1 MCYDDIMTKNDFIA
15 IASPNQFEIKIPYHS
30 ESNIRKI
37 DYHTNIYFF
46 IPKNLNIN
54 PVSYTNKNFYND
66 YISYIRFITPHKRLG
81 VLERRLKTLIAPL
94 NKSTYDESSKT
105 TFEEELKLIV
115 CSYVSY
121 LGKYSKELAHKDIQI
136 KRLHTFLQR
145 VENFHTLMK
154 TMLET
159 ASDKQ
164 DNDIIDCILSAS
176 EYLSYASQNCLLEI
190 NVHLKTYEGT
200 YDNTINTIVG
210 IINTIIASSKENDF
224 PVISNDTYQNEKVI
238 YRHSI
243 LKKYFYSILYLYQ
256 KKKRDGGGIKEVYYA
271 IAAGLS
277 MVFTTLIVFATQK
290 EYGNF
295 TTSFFAALV
304 ISYMFKDRIKEAY
317 RSYFDKRMAL
327 KTYDYKEKI
336 YSSDKKLIFA
346 FIKERMRF
354 IEKKNLQDNIKKTR
368 LIEVPRRL
376 TTYLEEDIIKFEK
389 SVTVYNKNIQR
400 KYKNTINGIHNIMRF
415 DISQYLK
422 KMDATKVPL
431 YRVNEHR
438 LFGNK
443 IYHVNI
449 VIENKT
455 ETGTDLYR
463 ARIIINKRGI
473 KRIELPESGLKIF
486 PKDNTVKKKSWF
498 SLKKSGLIRKTSVK
512 LKQKKDLSPEE

>member
-1 MCYDDIMTKNDFIA
+1 MNKNDFIA
-15 IASPNQFEIKIPYHS
+15 ITSPNQFEIKIPYHS
-30 ESNIRKI
+30 DNSIGKV

-46 IPKNLNIN
+46 IPKSLNIN
-54 PVSYTNKNFYND
+54 STSYLTNNFYND
-66 YISYIRFITPHKRLG
+66 YTSYIRFITPQRKLG
-81 VLERRLKTLIAPL
+81 ALERRLHTLITTL
-94 NKSTYDESSKT
+94 NMNIYDESRKN

-121 LGKYSKELAHKDIQI
+121 LGKYSKEFAHKNIHI

-145 VENFHTLMK
+145 IENFHALVK
-154 TMLET
+154 IMLKT

-164 DNDIIDCILSAS
+164 GNDIIDCVLSAS
-176 EYLSYASQNCLLEI
+176 EYLSYAAQNCLLEI
-190 NVHLKTYEGT
+190 NVHLKTHENRYNDTVNTIVG
-200 YDNTINTIVG
+200 TINTI
-210 IINTIIASSKENDF
+210 IEFSKENDF

-256 KKKRDGGGIKEVYYA
+256 KKKKDGGGIKEVYYA

-317 RSYFDKRMAL
+317 RGYFDKRIAI

-354 IEKKNLQDNIKKTR
+354 VKKKTLQDDIKKIR
-368 LIEVPRRL
+368 FIEVPRRL
-376 TTYLEEDIIKFEK
+376 SPYLEEDIIKFEK
-389 SVTVYNKNIQR
+389 SVTLYNKNIQR
-400 KYKNTINGIHNIMRF
+400 KYHNTINGIHNIMRF

-431 YRVNEHR
+431 YRVNDHK

-455 ETGTDLYR
+455 ETGTALYR

-473 KRIELPESGLKIF
+473 KRIELPASGLILF
-486 PKDNTVKKKSWF
+486 PKDNTTNKKSWF
-498 SLKKSGLIRKTSVK
+498 SFKKSGLLRKTTPKPKILKEGSVTK
-512 LKQKKDLSPEE
+512 RE